1 MTNNLAKVE
10 SQPEISLFFIEYPSA
25 LGLIKLLV
33 VTTGKNDIFLLMNMN
48 KKLFL
53 NVIGLAI
60 VVMTCTMCQRP
71 TASLPSSPE
80 EALAE
85 LLAGNERYA
94 NEQCINP
101 RSDMDRVEETA
112 PHQAPF
118 AAVVG
123 CSDSR
128 VPVEL
133 LFDQG
138 IGDIFVIRT
147 AGNNVNSEMVM
158 GSVDYAIEHLG
169 VKVLLV
175 LGHGSCG
182 GVTAAISAGEHEHG
196 NIAHLLDTIRN
207 DVRDYIGKAESLD
220 KAILHHTLVQVDR
233 IMAYPHVAEKV
244 ENGEL
249 LVKPAYYDVN
259 TGKVT
264 LLQ

>member
-1 MTNNLAKVE
+1 MKRR
-10 SQPEISLFFIEYPSA
+10 
-25 LGLIKLLV
+25 
-33 VTTGKNDIFLLMNMN
+33 
-48 KKLFL
+48 LFL
-53 NVIGLAI
+53 NLFGLTI
-60 VVMTCTMCQRP
+60 MVMTLSMCKN
-71 TASLPSSPE
+71 SSSSELANPQ

-85 LLAGNERYA
+85 LIAGNERYVS
-94 NEQCINP
+94 EKSMHP
-101 RSDMDRVEETA
+101 RGDMDRVTETA

-175 LGHGSCG
+175 LGHSSCG
-182 GVTAAISAGEHEHG
+182 GVTGAISEGEEEHG
-196 NIAHLLDTIRN
+196 NIGTLLSTIRN
-207 DVRDYIGKAESLD
+207 DVSQYVGKIDSLD
-220 KAILHHTLVQVDR
+220 AAIHHHAHVQVER
-233 IMAYPHVAEKV
+233 IIAYPHVAEKI
-244 ENGEL
+244 EKGEL
-249 LVKPAYYDVN
+249 LVKQAHYDVN

-264 LLQ
+264 VF

>member
-1 MTNNLAKVE
+1 MKIFKFMAVALVAMAFAMCKE
-10 SQPEISLFFIEYPSA
+10 LPSA
-25 LGLIKLLV
+25 
-33 VTTGKNDIFLLMNMN
+33 
-48 KKLFL
+48 
-53 NVIGLAI
+53 A
-60 VVMTCTMCQRP
+60 
-71 TASLPSSPE
+71 PSTPQ
-80 EALAE
+80 EALDE
-85 LLAGNERYA
+85 LVAGNERFV
-94 NEQCINP
+94 NGKSNHP
-101 RSDMDRVEETA
+101 HGGVGRVAETA

-182 GVTAAISAGEHEHG
+182 GVTGAVTEGEEEHG
-196 NIAHLLDTIRN
+196 NIGGLLSTIRN
-207 DVRDYIGKAESLD
+207 DVSQYVGKADSLD
-220 KAILHHTLVQVDR
+220 AAIRHHAHVQVER
-233 IMAYPHVAEKV
+233 IVAYPHVAEKI
-244 ENGEL
+244 EKGEL
-249 LVKPAYYDVN
+249 LVKQAYYDVN

-264 LLQ
+264 F

>member
-1 MTNNLAKVE
+1 M
-10 SQPEISLFFIEYPSA
+10 
-25 LGLIKLLV
+25 
-33 VTTGKNDIFLLMNMN
+33 
-48 KKLFL
+48 KKGLFL
-53 NVIGLAI
+53 NLTCL
-60 VVMTCTMCQRP
+60 VVAAMTFTMCKNQP
-71 TASLPSSPE
+71 VSVPSTPE

-85 LLAGNERYA
+85 LIAGNERYV
-94 NEQCINP
+94 NEKSIHP
-101 RSDMDRVEETA
+101 RGDIDRVEITA

-169 VKVLLV
+169 VKLLIV

-182 GVTAAISAGEHEHG
+182 GVTGAISEGEEEHG
-196 NIAHLLDTIRN
+196 NIGHLLATIRD
-207 DVRDYIGKAESLD
+207 DVSDYVGKIERLD
-220 KAILHHTLVQVDR
+220 DAIHHHTQVQVER
-233 IMAYPHVAEKV
+233 ILAYPHVAEKIAK
-244 ENGEL
+244 GEL
-249 LVKPAYYDVN
+249 MVKKAYYDVN

-264 LLQ
+264 Y

>member
-1 MTNNLAKVE
+1 M
-10 SQPEISLFFIEYPSA
+10 
-25 LGLIKLLV
+25 
-33 VTTGKNDIFLLMNMN
+33 
-48 KKLFL
+48 KKLFTL
-53 NVIGLAI
+53 LLAP
-60 VVMTCTMCQRP
+60 VVMTFTMCKNQP
-71 TASLPSSPE
+71 ASAPSTPQ

-85 LLAGNERYA
+85 LIAGNERYVS
-94 NEQCINP
+94 EKSIYP
-101 RSDMDRVEETA
+101 HSSMDRVAQTA

-182 GVTAAISAGEHEHG
+182 GVTGAITEGEEEHG
-196 NIAHLLDTIRN
+196 NIGSLLSTIRE
-207 DVRDYIGKAESLD
+207 DVSQYVGLSDSLEA
-220 KAILHHTLVQVDR
+220 AIHHHAHVQVER
-233 IMAYPHVAEKV
+233 IIAYPHVAEKI
-244 ENGEL
+244 ETGEL
-249 LVKPAYYDVN
+249 LVKQAYYDVN

-264 LLQ
+264 IY

>member
-1 MTNNLAKVE
+1 M
-10 SQPEISLFFIEYPSA
+10 
-25 LGLIKLLV
+25 
-33 VTTGKNDIFLLMNMN
+33 
-48 KKLFL
+48 KKGLFL
-53 NVIGLAI
+53 NLIGLTI
-60 VVMTCTMCQRP
+60 MVMTFTMCKSQE
-71 TASLPSSPE
+71 ASVPLTPE

-85 LLAGNERYA
+85 LIAGNERYV
-94 NEQCINP
+94 NEECVNP
-101 RSDMDRVEETA
+101 RSDMERVEETA

-182 GVTAAISAGEHEHG
+182 GVTGAISEGEQEHG
-196 NIAHLLDTIRN
+196 NIGHLLGTIRE
-207 DVRDYIGKAESLD
+207 DVSDYVGKVDRLD
-220 KAILHHTLVQVDR
+220 DAIRHHTRVQVQR
-233 IMAYPHVAEKV
+233 ILSYPHVAEKI
-244 ENGEL
+244 ESGKL
-249 LVKPAYYDVN
+249 LVKQAYYDVN

-264 LLQ
+264 IY

>member
-1 MTNNLAKVE
+1 MK
-10 SQPEISLFFIEYPSA
+10 
-25 LGLIKLLV
+25 
-33 VTTGKNDIFLLMNMN
+33 IF
-48 KKLFL
+48 KF
-53 NVIGLAI
+53 LAI
-60 VVMTCTMCQRP
+60 ALVAMTFSMCKNQ
-71 TASLPSSPE
+71 PSSAPSTPQ
-80 EALAE
+80 EALDE
-85 LLAGNERYA
+85 LIAGNERYV
-94 NEQCINP
+94 NEKSIHP
-101 RSDMDRVEETA
+101 RGGIDRVAETA

-182 GVTAAISAGEHEHG
+182 GVTGAISEGDHERG
-196 NIAHLLDTIRN
+196 NIGHLLSTIRN
-207 DVRDYIGKAESLD
+207 DVSQYVGKADSLD
-220 KAILHHTLVQVDR
+220 AAIRHHAHVQVER
-233 IMAYPHVAEKV
+233 IIAYPYVAEKIAK
-244 ENGEL
+244 GEL
-249 LVKPAYYDVN
+249 LVKQAYYDVN

-264 LLQ
+264 F

>member
-1 MTNNLAKVE
+1 
-10 SQPEISLFFIEYPSA
+10 
-25 LGLIKLLV
+25 
-33 VTTGKNDIFLLMNMN
+33 MN

-53 NVIGLAI
+53 SVICLTFMA
-60 VVMTCTMCQRP
+60 MTFTMCKKQS
-71 TASLPSSPE
+71 ASVPSNPE

-85 LLAGNERYA
+85 LIAGNDRYMNER
-94 NEQCINP
+94 CINP
-101 RSDMDRVEETA
+101 HRDMERMQETA

-182 GVTAAISAGEHEHG
+182 GVTSAISEGGHKHG
-196 NIAHLLDTIRN
+196 NIGHLLETIRE
-207 DVRDYIGKAESLD
+207 DVSDFVGKIDSLD
-220 KAILHHTLVQVDR
+220 EAILHHTHVQVER
-233 IMAYPHVAEKV
+233 IMGYKHVTEKV
-244 ENGEL
+244 EKGEL
-249 LVKPAYYDVN
+249 IIKGAYYDVES
-259 TGKVT
+259 GKVRMME
-264 LLQ
+264 

>member
-1 MTNNLAKVE
+1 M
-10 SQPEISLFFIEYPSA
+10 ISI
-25 LGLIKLLV
+25 GLILS
-33 VTTGKNDIFLLMNMN
+33 
-48 KKLFL
+48 
-53 NVIGLAI
+53 
-60 VVMTCTMCQRP
+60 VMTFTMCKSQ
-71 TASLPSSPE
+71 SVSVPSTPE

-85 LLAGNERYA
+85 LIAGNERYV
-94 NEQCINP
+94 NEKSIHPHGNL
-101 RSDMDRVEETA
+101 DRVKETA

-169 VKVLLV
+169 VKLLLV

-182 GVTAAISAGEHEHG
+182 GVTGAISEGEEEHG
-196 NIAHLLDTIRN
+196 NIGHLLGTIRN
-207 DVRDYIGKAESLD
+207 DVSDYVGKPERLD
-220 KAILHHTLVQVDR
+220 SAIHHHTQVQVER
-233 IMAYPHVAEKV
+233 IIAYPHVAEKIAK
-244 ENGEL
+244 GEL
-249 LVKPAYYDVN
+249 MVKKAYYDVN

-264 LLQ
+264 F

>member
-1 MTNNLAKVE
+1 MRRITLTVMCLA
-10 SQPEISLFFIEYPSA
+10 L
-25 LGLIKLLV
+25 
-33 VTTGKNDIFLLMNMN
+33 
-48 KKLFL
+48 
-53 NVIGLAI
+53 
-60 VVMTCTMCQRP
+60 VVMTFTMCKNQP
-71 TASLPSSPE
+71 EKVPSNPE

-85 LLAGNERYA
+85 LIAGNERYV
-94 NEQCINP
+94 NEECTNP
-101 RSDMDRVEETA
+101 HCDMKRVDETA

-169 VKVLLV
+169 VKILLV

-182 GVTAAISAGEHEHG
+182 GVTAAVSEGGHEHG
-196 NIAHLLDTIRN
+196 NIAHLLGTIRN
-207 DVRDYIGKAESLD
+207 DVSEYIGKADSLD
-220 KAILHHTLVQVDR
+220 KAIRHHTLVQVER
-233 IMAYPHVAEKV
+233 IMSYPHVAEKMKK
-244 ENGEL
+244 GDL

-259 TGKVT
+259 TGKVS
-264 LLQ
+264 LLE

>member
-1 MTNNLAKVE
+1 MNKRVFFNL
-10 SQPEISLFFIEYPSA
+10 
-25 LGLIKLLV
+25 LGLTI
-33 VTTGKNDIFLLMNMN
+33 M
-48 KKLFL
+48 
-53 NVIGLAI
+53 
-60 VVMTCTMCQRP
+60 VMTFTMCRSNQ
-71 TASLPSSPE
+71 ASVPSTPE
-80 EALAE
+80 EALAA
-85 LLAGNERYA
+85 LIAGNERYVD
-94 NEQCINP
+94 ERSINP
-101 RSDMDRVEETA
+101 RSDMERVEETA

-182 GVTAAISAGEHEHG
+182 GVTGAISEDGHEHG
-196 NIAHLLDTIRN
+196 NIGHLLGTIRE
-207 DVRDYIGKAESLD
+207 DVSDYVGKVENLD
-220 KAILHHTLVQVDR
+220 DAIRHHTHVQVER
-233 IMAYPHVAEKV
+233 ILAYPHVAEKI
-244 ENGEL
+244 EKGEL
-249 LVKPAYYDVN
+249 LVKAAYYDVN

-264 LLQ
+264 Y

>member
-1 MTNNLAKVE
+1 M
-10 SQPEISLFFIEYPSA
+10 
-25 LGLIKLLV
+25 
-33 VTTGKNDIFLLMNMN
+33 
-48 KKLFL
+48 KKLFTL
-53 NVIGLAI
+53 LLAL
-60 VVMTCTMCQRP
+60 VVMTFTMCKNQSSS
-71 TASLPSSPE
+71 APSTPQ

-85 LLAGNERYA
+85 LIAGNERYVS
-94 NEQCINP
+94 EKSIYP
-101 RSDMDRVEETA
+101 RSSMDRVAQTA

-158 GSVDYAIEHLG
+158 GSVDYAIEHLA

-182 GVTAAISAGEHEHG
+182 GVTGAITEGEEEHG
-196 NIAHLLDTIRN
+196 NIGSLLSTIRE
-207 DVRDYIGKAESLD
+207 DVSQYVGQSDSLEA
-220 KAILHHTLVQVDR
+220 AIHHHAHVQVER
-233 IMAYPHVAEKV
+233 IIAYPHVAEKI
-244 ENGEL
+244 ETGEL
-249 LVKPAYYDVN
+249 LVKQAYYDVN

-264 LLQ
+264 IY

>member
-1 MTNNLAKVE
+1 M
-10 SQPEISLFFIEYPSA
+10 
-25 LGLIKLLV
+25 
-33 VTTGKNDIFLLMNMN
+33 
-48 KKLFL
+48 KKLFTL
-53 NVIGLAI
+53 LLAL
-60 VVMTCTMCQRP
+60 VVMTFTMCKNQP
-71 TASLPSSPE
+71 ASAPSTPQ

-85 LLAGNERYA
+85 LIAGNERYA
-94 NEQCINP
+94 SEKSIYP
-101 RSDMDRVEETA
+101 RSSMDRVAQTA

-147 AGNNVNSEMVM
+147 AGNNINSEMVM

-182 GVTAAISAGEHEHG
+182 GVTGAITEGEEEHG
-196 NIAHLLDTIRN
+196 NIGSLLSTIRE
-207 DVRDYIGKAESLD
+207 DVSQYVGQSDSLEA
-220 KAILHHTLVQVDR
+220 AIHHHAHVQVER
-233 IMAYPHVAEKV
+233 IIAYPHVAEKI
-244 ENGEL
+244 ETGKL
-249 LVKPAYYDVN
+249 LVKQAYYDVN

-264 LLQ
+264 IY

>member
-1 MTNNLAKVE
+1 
-10 SQPEISLFFIEYPSA
+10 
-25 LGLIKLLV
+25 
-33 VTTGKNDIFLLMNMN
+33 MN
-48 KKLFL
+48 KRLFL
-53 NVIGLAI
+53 NLIGLTI
-60 VVMTCTMCQRP
+60 VVMTFTMCKNQSA
-71 TASLPSSPE
+71 TVPSTPE

-85 LLAGNERYA
+85 MIAGNERYA
-94 NEQCINP
+94 NGKSIHP
-101 RSDMDRVEETA
+101 HGDLKRVEETA

-147 AGNNVNSEMVM
+147 AGNNINSEMVM

-169 VKVLLV
+169 VKLLLV

-182 GVTAAISAGEHEHG
+182 GVTGAISAGEEEHG
-196 NIAHLLDTIRN
+196 NIGHLLGTIRN
-207 DVRDYIGKAESLD
+207 DVSDYVGKIESLD
-220 KAILHHTLVQVDR
+220 EAIHHHTQVQVER
-233 IMAYPHVAEKV
+233 IIAYPHVAKKIA
-244 ENGEL
+244 NGEL
-249 LVKPAYYDVN
+249 MVKKAYYDVN

-264 LLQ
+264 F

>member
-1 MTNNLAKVE
+1 
-10 SQPEISLFFIEYPSA
+10 
-25 LGLIKLLV
+25 
-33 VTTGKNDIFLLMNMN
+33 MN

-53 NVIGLAI
+53 SVICLAFMA
-60 VVMTCTMCQRP
+60 MTFTMCKKQS
-71 TASLPSSPE
+71 ASVPSNPE

-85 LLAGNERYA
+85 LIAGNDRYMNER
-94 NEQCINP
+94 CINP
-101 RSDMDRVEETA
+101 HRDMERMQETA

-138 IGDIFVIRT
+138 IGDMFVIRT

-182 GVTAAISAGEHEHG
+182 GVTGAISEGGHKHG
-196 NIAHLLDTIRN
+196 NIGHLLETIRE
-207 DVRDYIGKAESLD
+207 DVSDFVGKIDSLD
-220 KAILHHTLVQVDR
+220 EAILHHTRVQVER
-233 IMAYPHVAEKV
+233 IMGYKHVTEKV
-244 ENGEL
+244 EKGEL
-249 LVKPAYYDVN
+249 IIKGAYYDVES
-259 TGKVT
+259 GKVRMME
-264 LLQ
+264 

>member
-1 MTNNLAKVE
+1 MK
-10 SQPEISLFFIEYPSA
+10 
-25 LGLIKLLV
+25 
-33 VTTGKNDIFLLMNMN
+33 
-48 KKLFL
+48 KKLAL
-53 NVIGLAI
+53 KIIGLAL
-60 VVMTCTMCQRP
+60 VATTFTMCKSQS
-71 TASLPSSPE
+71 TSLPSTPN

-94 NEQCINP
+94 NEKSINP
-101 RSDMDRVEETA
+101 RSDMDRVEQVA

-182 GVTAAISAGEHEHG
+182 GVTAAISAVEHEHG

-244 ENGEL
+244 KNGEL

-259 TGKVT
+259 TGKVS

>member
-1 MTNNLAKVE
+1 MK
-10 SQPEISLFFIEYPSA
+10 
-25 LGLIKLLV
+25 
-33 VTTGKNDIFLLMNMN
+33 
-48 KKLFL
+48 KKLAL
-53 NVIGLAI
+53 KIIGLAL
-60 VVMTCTMCQRP
+60 VATTFTMCKSQS
-71 TASLPSSPE
+71 TSLPSTPN

-94 NEQCINP
+94 NEKSINP
-101 RSDMDRVEETA
+101 RSDMDRVEQVA

-158 GSVDYAIEHLG
+158 GSVDYAVDHLG

-175 LGHGSCG
+175 LGHSSCG
-182 GVTAAISAGEHEHG
+182 GVTGAISEGGHEHG
-196 NIAHLLDTIRN
+196 NIAHLLGTIRN
-207 DVRDYIGKAESLD
+207 DVSDYVGKTESLD
-220 KAILHHTLVQVDR
+220 DAIRHHTLVQLDR
-233 IMAYPHVAEKV
+233 IMAYTHIAEKIAK
-244 ENGEL
+244 GEL
-249 LVKPAYYDVN
+249 LVKAAYYDVN
-259 TGKVT
+259 TGKVS

>member
-1 MTNNLAKVE
+1 MKKAD
-10 SQPEISLFFIEYPSA
+10 
-25 LGLIKLLV
+25 LLV
-33 VTTGKNDIFLLMNMN
+33 AAL
-48 KKLFL
+48 
-53 NVIGLAI
+53 
-60 VVMTCTMCQRP
+60 VVMTFTMCNSQ
-71 TASLPSSPE
+71 PSAAPAAAIVPSTPQ

-85 LLAGNERYA
+85 LTAGNERYA
-94 NEQCINP
+94 TGKSIHP
-101 RSDMDRVEETA
+101 RGGMDRVAETA

-182 GVTAAISAGEHEHG
+182 GVTGAISEGEEEHG
-196 NIAHLLDTIRN
+196 NIGSLLATIRN
-207 DVRDYIGKAESLD
+207 DVSQYVGKADSLD
-220 KAILHHTLVQVDR
+220 AAIHHHAHVQVER
-233 IMAYPHVAEKV
+233 IIAYPHVAEKIAQ
-244 ENGEL
+244 GKL
-249 LVKPAYYDVN
+249 LVQQAYYDVT

-264 LLQ
+264 F

>member
-1 MTNNLAKVE
+1 MKMRKLILNVMGLTLMMLTFTMCK
-10 SQPEISLFFIEYPSA
+10 SQPTSVPSTP
-25 LGLIKLLV
+25 K
-33 VTTGKNDIFLLMNMN
+33 
-48 KKLFL
+48 
-53 NVIGLAI
+53 
-60 VVMTCTMCQRP
+60 
-71 TASLPSSPE
+71 

-85 LLAGNERYA
+85 LIAGNERYV
-94 NEQCINP
+94 NEKCMNP
-101 RSDMDRVEETA
+101 RSDMDRVEDTA

-182 GVTAAISAGEHEHG
+182 GVTGAISEDGHEHG
-196 NIAHLLDTIRN
+196 NIGHLLGTIRN
-207 DVRDYIGKAESLD
+207 DVSDYVGKAESLD
-220 KAILHHTLVQVDR
+220 EAIRHHTLIQVKR

-244 ENGEL
+244 EKGEL
-249 LVKPAYYDVN
+249 LVTPAYYDVN
-259 TGKVT
+259 TGKVSF
-264 LLQ
+264 LQ

>member
-1 MTNNLAKVE
+1 
-10 SQPEISLFFIEYPSA
+10 
-25 LGLIKLLV
+25 
-33 VTTGKNDIFLLMNMN
+33 MN
-48 KKLFL
+48 KRLFL
-53 NVIGLAI
+53 NLMGLTI
-60 VVMTCTMCQRP
+60 MVMAFTMCKSQSII
-71 TASLPSSPE
+71 APSTPQ

-85 LLAGNERYA
+85 LIAGNERYVS
-94 NEQCINP
+94 EKTVHP
-101 RSDMDRVEETA
+101 RGSMDRVAETA
-112 PHQAPF
+112 SHQAPF

-169 VKVLLV
+169 VKLLLV

-182 GVTAAISAGEHEHG
+182 GVTGAISEGEEEHG
-196 NIAHLLDTIRN
+196 NIGHLLGTIRN
-207 DVRDYIGKAESLD
+207 DVSDYVGKIESLD
-220 KAILHHTLVQVDR
+220 AAIHHHTQVQVER
-233 IMAYPHVAEKV
+233 IIAYPHVAEKIA
-244 ENGEL
+244 NGEL
-249 LVKPAYYDVN
+249 MVKKAYYDVN

-264 LLQ
+264 Y

>member
-1 MTNNLAKVE
+1 
-10 SQPEISLFFIEYPSA
+10 
-25 LGLIKLLV
+25 
-33 VTTGKNDIFLLMNMN
+33 MN
-48 KKLFL
+48 KKQVLKF
-53 NVIGLAI
+53 IGLTLM
-60 VVMTCTMCQRP
+60 VMTFTMCKSQL
-71 TASLPSSPE
+71 TVAPSTVD

-85 LLAGNERYA
+85 LIAGNERCVS
-94 NEQCINP
+94 EKSIHP
-101 RSDMDRVEETA
+101 RGCMERVAETA

-182 GVTAAISAGEHEHG
+182 GVTGAISEGDHEHV
-196 NIAHLLDTIRN
+196 NIGHLLSTIRN
-207 DVRDYIGKAESLD
+207 DVSQYVGKADSLD
-220 KAILHHTLVQVDR
+220 AAIRHHAHVQVER
-233 IMAYPHVAEKV
+233 IIAYPHVAEKIK
-244 ENGEL
+244 NGEL
-249 LVKPAYYDVN
+249 LVKQAHYDVN

-264 LLQ
+264 IY

>member
-1 MTNNLAKVE
+1 
-10 SQPEISLFFIEYPSA
+10 
-25 LGLIKLLV
+25 
-33 VTTGKNDIFLLMNMN
+33 MN
-48 KKLFL
+48 KRLFL
-53 NVIGLAI
+53 NLIGLTFA
-60 VVMTCTMCQRP
+60 VMTFTMCKNQPDAVP
-71 TASLPSSPE
+71 TDPQ

-85 LLAGNERYA
+85 LIAGNERYVSE
-94 NEQCINP
+94 NTIHP
-101 RSDMDRVEETA
+101 RGGMDRVAETA

-182 GVTAAISAGEHEHG
+182 GVTGAISEGEEEHG
-196 NIAHLLDTIRN
+196 NIGSLLSTIRN
-207 DVRDYIGKAESLD
+207 DVSQFVGKIDSLD
-220 KAILHHTLVQVDR
+220 AAIHHHAHVQVER
-233 IMAYPHVAEKV
+233 IVAYPHVAEKI
-244 ENGEL
+244 EKGEL
-249 LVKPAYYDVN
+249 LVKQAYYDVN

-264 LLQ
+264 IY

>member
-1 MTNNLAKVE
+1 MNRRYIYL
-10 SQPEISLFFIEYPSA
+10 
-25 LGLIKLLV
+25 LGLVL
-33 VTTGKNDIFLLMNMN
+33 T
-48 KKLFL
+48 
-53 NVIGLAI
+53 
-60 VVMTCTMCQRP
+60 VMTFTMCRSNQA
-71 TASLPSSPE
+71 TVPSTPE
-80 EALAE
+80 EALAA
-85 LLAGNERYA
+85 LIAGNERYVD
-94 NEQCINP
+94 EKSINP
-101 RSDMDRVEETA
+101 RSDMERVEETA

-182 GVTAAISAGEHEHG
+182 GVTGAISEDGHEHG
-196 NIAHLLDTIRN
+196 NIGHLLGTIRE
-207 DVRDYIGKAESLD
+207 DVSDYVGKVENLD
-220 KAILHHTLVQVDR
+220 DAIRHHTHVQVER
-233 IMAYPHVAEKV
+233 ILEYPHVAEKV
-244 ENGEL
+244 STGKL
-249 LVKPAYYDVN
+249 AVKAAYYDVN
-259 TGKVT
+259 TGKVS
-264 LLQ
+264 LL